1 MVNRWLIFGFPCWLQ
16 WWPTKHYLLDGLSS
30 WHCFPSHFSFWA
42 CDYGSELEKSLWFAQ
57 KKIAWSASVLSRLKT
72 SVRRHKFSFSLLAS
86 CVPDRVYYL
95 TDDWEKRAPATI
107 WPQTEDGFL
116 HLLFKL
122 PWEERIW
129 EWSVDLNLVGQEIS
143 SKSIIKSEYIHTCIF
158 ICVYILYMLKL

>member
-16 WWPTKHYLLDGLSS
+16 WWRMKHYLLDGPSS

-95 TDDWEKRAPATI
+95 TDDWEKRASATI
-107 WPQTEDGFL
+107 WPQSGDGFYICYL
-116 HLLFKL
+116 NCL
-122 PWEERIW
+122 ERKGFGNEVLTFNPCW
-129 EWSVDLNLVGQEIS
+129 LRNQLQEYYQKWIYPYR
-143 SKSIIKSEYIHTCIF
+143 YIYM
-158 ICVYILYMLKL
+158 CVYIIYA